1 MEETRMANA
10 LNPELLELTAKIVS
24 AHVGQNH
31 LPAAALP
38 ELIQSVYR
46 SLATAGTVKAVL
58 PPPTPAVPVRR
69 SVFPDHLVC
78 LEDGLKLKMLKRHLK
93 TSYGMTPE
101 QYRQKW
107 DLPPS
112 YPMVAP
118 SYANKRSKLAKQS
131 GLGRGGASAKPAES
145 TETGKAAAP
154 PELPEATPEPVV
166 TQVAARRAR
175 GYRG

>member
-1 MEETRMANA
+1 MRGTGMADA
-10 LNPELLELTAKIVS
+10 SNPELLELTASIVS

-31 LPAAALP
+31 LPVTTLP

-46 SLATAGTVKAVL
+46 SLATAGTVEAA
-58 PPPTPAVPVRR
+58 PPPTPAVPIRK

-93 TSYGMTPE
+93 SSYGMTPE

-107 DLPPS
+107 ELPAS

-118 SYANKRSKLAKQS
+118 NYATHRSKLAKQI
-131 GLGRGGASAKPAES
+131 GLGRGGASARPADP
-145 TETGKAAAP
+145 TGAAEAAAP
-154 PELPEATPEPVV
+154 PELPEAAPEPAV
-166 TQVAARRAR
+166 TRMPARRAR
-175 GYRG
+175 GHRG